1 MLSTRAFHWLA
12 LFGSTWSHFFIL
24 PFIRHKKTGGLKV
37 GSNFLLTVFQ
47 IFSFPGQF
55 QLAYSIVSILL
66 EMPKSHRNIQTLFF
80 STLFFSVT
88 LVELF
93 ILQSIVSAKY
103 RILTIMKNLMKLS
116 KYCKSKQHSHNF
128 LYRLVN
134 I

>member
-1 MLSTRAFHWLA
+1 MLSERAFRWLA
-12 LFGSTWSHFFIL
+12 LFGSTWSHVFIL
-24 PFIRHKKTGGLKV
+24 PFIRDTKTGGLKI
-37 GSNFLLTVFQ
+37 GSSFLQTVFR

-93 ILQSIVSAKY
+93 ILQSLLSAKY
-103 RILTIMKNLMKLS
+103 RMLKVLKDLMKLS
-116 KYCKSKQHSHNF
+116 KHCKGKYLHIF
-128 LYRLVN
+128 CADK
-134 I
+134 

>member
-1 MLSTRAFHWLA
+1 MLSERAFRWLA

-24 PFIRHKKTGGLKV
+24 PFIRDAKTGGLKI
-37 GSNFLLTVFQ
+37 SSSFLQTAFR

-93 ILQSIVSAKY
+93 VLQSLLSAKY
-103 RILTIMKNLMKLS
+103 RMLKVLKDLIKLS
-116 KYCKSKQHSHNF
+116 KYCKGKYLHNF
-128 LYRLVN
+128 SHR
-134 I
+134 